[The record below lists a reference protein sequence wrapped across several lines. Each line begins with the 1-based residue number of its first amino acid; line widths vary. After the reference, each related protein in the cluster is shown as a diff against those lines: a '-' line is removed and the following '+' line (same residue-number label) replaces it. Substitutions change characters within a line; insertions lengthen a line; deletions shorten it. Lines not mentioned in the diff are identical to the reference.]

1 MTLGDARAQIA
12 ADKFTVG
19 VVLPASAPDSDYV
32 STQSPDSGATAP
44 QGSPINLGVSDTKPP
59 ACP

>member
-1 MTLGDARAQIA
+1 MTLGDAKGQIT

-19 VVLPASAPDSDYV
+19 VVLPASAPDSAYV
-32 STQSPDSGATAP
+32 DTQSPDSGATAP
-44 QGSPINLGVSDTKPP
+44 QGSAINLGVSDAKPP